1 LPSLSTKETTRWL
14 WNKDAGYQTHQD
26 FSSRAGDAL
35 ASQVSTVPQLS
46 QVLMRVQN
54 GIGAHLMEVDDL
66 PALVSAFAPNDSPS
80 L

>member
-1 LPSLSTKETTRWL
+1 MQEIRRIKI
-14 WNKDAGYQTHQD
+14 
-26 FSSRAGDAL
+26 SSRAGDAL